1 MSSESQAGPQA
12 TRNTSISANPTSL
25 IAFVLLISA
34 IGLYVALRQMLL
46 HLPSTR
52 GDIDQLRTN
61 APALTRLM
69 IIGAT
74 GALLNF
80 ASLALSLFNY
90 VSSQQHRTIS
100 AILLFV
106 SGSMLLVLFS
116 IIFTSLILG

>member
-1 MSSESQAGPQA
+1 
-12 TRNTSISANPTSL
+12 
-25 IAFVLLISA
+25 
-34 IGLYVALRQMLL
+34 
-46 HLPSTR
+46 
-52 GDIDQLRTN
+52 
-61 APALTRLM
+61 M

-80 ASLALSLFNY
+80 ASLALSLLNY

-106 SGSMLLVLFS
+106 SGSLLLVLFS